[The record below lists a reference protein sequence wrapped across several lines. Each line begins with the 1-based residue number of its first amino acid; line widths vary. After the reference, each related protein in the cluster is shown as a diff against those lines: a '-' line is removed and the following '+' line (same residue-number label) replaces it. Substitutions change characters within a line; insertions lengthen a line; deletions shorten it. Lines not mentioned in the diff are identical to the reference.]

1 MKKMMTTSRRA
12 LIATLLF
19 VLSVL
24 FIGPTAAC
32 SKPEPPKIVPKE
44 ARVTSIGPGGLEILL
59 KVEATNPNSFA
70 LSAQSFTGKAKLDGK
85 YEMGTVT
92 VDKPVTLPP
101 KTPTMI
107 DVPMTIPWTD
117 AKVLAS
123 LVTVQRPVPYV
134 VDGSVKV
141 GGERLQVDVPFTL
154 SGSITRDQM
163 VGAAVKALPV
173 IPGLGGRPQ

>member
-1 MKKMMTTSRRA
+1 MKKMMMPTRRN
-12 LIATLLF
+12 LIATLLLSMV
-19 VLSVL
+19 VLL
-24 FIGPTAAC
+24 IGGAC

-44 ARVTSIGPGGLEILL
+44 ARVTAIGPAGLEVLL
-59 KVEATNPNSFA
+59 KVEATNPNSIT

-101 KTPTMI
+101 NTPTMI

-123 LVTVQRPVPYV
+123 LVSVQRPVPYV

-163 VGAAVKALPV
+163 VGAAVKSLPV
-173 IPGLGGRPQ
+173 IPGLGARPQ